1 MTTPAFLDAS
11 RAKKRRA
18 KGEKAQVAQAEMR
31 EFHNPASL
39 NVEARNPPSGNVNKA
54 AERMKPQGKGRAQGR
69 GQHSAEADLSLV
81 LAGPVASLS
90 TRPELVAEIERIQ
103 PGAITGAVCAMVK
116 GAQAKGPSGA
126 SDRAAMWRMLGMPW
140 VGEGASARAAGTM
153 LGSALGA
160 AVAQLEQ
167 GRRHDAVTVAPVI
180 EAKPLEMQPYEGGG
194 HVFAQHEDGRE
205 GAEAGPVEGQ
215 EAKAQVSTP
224 RRAR

>member
-69 GQHSAEADLSLV
+69 GQQSAEADISLV

-90 TRPELVAEIERIQ
+90 TRPELVAEIEKIQ
-103 PGAITGAVCAMVK
+103 PGAITGAVRAMVK
-116 GAQAKGPSGA
+116 GAQTKGPSGA

-140 VGEGASARAAGTM
+140 VC
-153 LGSALGA
+153 LGSAK
-160 AVAQLEQ
+160 
-167 GRRHDAVTVAPVI
+167 AP
-180 EAKPLEMQPYEGGG
+180 ARG
-194 HVFAQHEDGRE
+194 HLVPCLD
-205 GAEAGPVEGQ
+205 PP
-215 EAKAQVSTP
+215 S
-224 RRAR
+224 ARLWRS